1 MRDGPSPKKK
11 VQKEESKAVP
21 KKVSNKK
28 ATPENEAATA
38 KKTVAPSPV
47 SKNKRTEKVESKKKA
62 QEDVQAVGGE
72 DTTSEE

>member
-28 ATPENEAATA
+28 ATPESEAATT